1 MQPQDVQEAALLEK
15 EIFTMPW
22 SENGFL
28 TSLRSE
34 DTLYLVAR
42 RKNELIGYCG
52 FLQSFD
58 EADITNVAV
67 SPAYRGKGVGYAM
80 LKELMRRG
88 RERGVARYTLEV
100 RTGNVSAIRL
110 YHRLG
115 FEDAGIRKNF
125 YEKPREDALIM
136 WTRQESADIHSD
148 SQ

>member
-1 MQPQDVQEAALLEK
+1 MQPQDVREVALLEK

-28 TSLRSE
+28 TSLQSE
-34 DTLYLVAR
+34 DTLYLVVR
-42 RKNELIGYCG
+42 RKHELIGYCG

-58 EADITNVAV
+58 EADIMNVAV

-80 LKELMRRG
+80 LAELMRRG

-125 YEKPREDALIM
+125 YEKPHEDALIM
-136 WTRQESADIHSD
+136 WTGQGAADILRD